1 MSPIWCA
8 GTSISSYVWDISN
21 PNEPEMELLPQSQLT
36 TINYNLK
43 DINLLGVGQ
52 YNGQFA
58 YFDVR
63 KGSNPVDSTPIEHSH
78 RCGVLCW
85 NQRLGLRTLHHG

>member
-1 MSPIWCA
+1 M
-8 GTSISSYVWDISN
+8 WDISN
-21 PNEPEMELLPQSQLT
+21 PNDPELELQPQSQLT
-36 TINYNLK
+36 AINYNLK

-63 KGSNPVDSTPIEHSH
+63 KGSAPVDATPIEHSH
-78 RCGVLCW
+78 R
-85 NQRLGLRTLHHG
+85 